1 MATSRKCITCLL
13 IIGLLASPMFA
24 SLNAVAAQP
33 SAAEAALLSQLDGNN
48 AYSLE
53 RALENVTKAYPA
65 YRSSG
70 SAGCNASAVW
80 ILQQMQ
86 AMGLS
91 AHSEAYS
98 FPSWDLRSRP
108 TLSVAPDGV
117 LDNAS
122 TFALPSFNCEQWSGP
137 TQVNGTVGKLVTLP
151 LPAAASDSEL
161 AQLTIN
167 RTAWNA
173 INITGKVLVIGSEV
187 NWITDGDKELD
198 AKVNAQRPLAI
209 IQAFY
214 YDWNAYYDEAFV
226 ASARGRTVPYL
237 HNLSMPC
244 GMLNYTD
251 GQKLFACID
260 GTAVAALRIDSFTWQ
275 GVHQNIVGIIPGSE
289 NQGRQVLITAH
300 YDSVMDNG
308 FCDNGAGVAGM
319 LEIAR
324 VLSAAHQQGKFAPRQ
339 SIVFIAFAGE
349 ELGLIGSLQYV
360 SAHQTELSKMDAII
374 NLDCLGNRNLTVT
387 PTRNVSGVDI
397 RPILMN
403 ASADLGVRL
412 SDNEPGGS
420 DQESFIDPVKVK
432 DMFASFWD
440 VPVNITPGL
449 NNSNAVL
456 LLSYP
461 IWNMGQGNESGWIHT
476 LKDAQSTTG
485 WVNESRLQEQMAVT
499 TLAVLRVTTPTATAQ
514 ADMTPFI
521 AIVAAIIVV
530 MAILLVYRRKR

>member
-1 MATSRKCITCLL
+1 MLT
-13 IIGLLASPMFA
+13 
-24 SLNAVAAQP
+24 SLNAAAAQP
-33 SAAEAALLSQLDGNN
+33 SAAETALLSQLDGKK

-53 RALENVTKAYPA
+53 RALENLTREYPA

-70 SAGCNASAVW
+70 SAGCNASAAW

-86 AMGLS
+86 GMGLS

-98 FPSWDLRSRP
+98 FPSWDLRSKP

-117 LDNAS
+117 LDHAS

-137 TQVNGTVGKLVTLP
+137 TQINGTIAKLVTLP
-151 LPAAASDSEL
+151 LPAAASYAEL
-161 AQLTIN
+161 EQAAIN

-173 INITGKVLVIGSEV
+173 INITGKVLVIGSEFS
-187 NWITDGDKELD
+187 WITDGDKELD

-209 IQAFY
+209 IQTFY
-214 YDWNAYYDEAFV
+214 YAWNAYYDEAFV

-237 HNLSMPC
+237 YNLSMPC
-244 GMLNYTD
+244 GMVNYTD
-251 GQKLFACID
+251 GQKLFTSVD
-260 GTAVAALRIDSFTWQ
+260 GTAIAAMRIDSFTWQ

-300 YDSVMDNG
+300 YDSVIDNG

-339 SIVFIAFAGE
+339 SVVFIAFAGE

-374 NLDCLGNRNLTVT
+374 NLDCLGNSNLTVT

-397 RPILMN
+397 RPILLK

-412 SDNEPGGS
+412 NNSEPGGS
-420 DQESFIDPVKVK
+420 DQESFMDPVKVK
-432 DMFASFWD
+432 EMVTSIWG

-461 IWNMGQGNESGWIHT
+461 VWNMGEGNESGWIHT

-485 WVNESRLQEQMAVT
+485 WVSGNRLQEQMTVT
-499 TLAVLRVTTPTATAQ
+499 TLAVLRATAPAATPQ

-521 AIVAAIIVV
+521 AILIGIIIAMV
-530 MAILLVYRRKR
+530 ILIVYRRKR